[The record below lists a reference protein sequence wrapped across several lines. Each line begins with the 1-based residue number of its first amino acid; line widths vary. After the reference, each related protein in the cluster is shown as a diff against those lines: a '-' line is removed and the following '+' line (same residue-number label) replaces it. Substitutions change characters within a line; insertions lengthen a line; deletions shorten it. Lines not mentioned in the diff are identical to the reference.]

1 MPQSRRN
8 EQLINTTDRRE
19 QKDQPNK
26 IKLNRKKSKELKME
40 EYFVFYNTINRL

>member
-19 QKDQPNK
+19 RKDQPNK
-26 IKLNRKKSKELKME
+26 IKLNSVKQHSIKVYEAKA
-40 EYFVFYNTINRL
+40 NTTPKRNK